1 MVRAAVSTIQ
11 ENDGEHIAEQQ
22 ILIREEPSCVPT
34 SPQENTPS
42 KQIDHGIIPQLS
54 ADERLPAPPLPVGT
68 LQPEPVPEA
77 VRAQSVPLLKMLMPL
92 AMVGAVIAMVGLLV
106 ISGGTL
112 NPMMLTL
119 PLMMGMSL
127 LMMFSPAPGEDTA
140 EMRRTY
146 LRHLVA
152 LREKAADNA
161 DAQRT
166 HELYRHPSS
175 HELWSMAGT
184 ERMWERLG
192 DASDALEVRIG
203 TGSTALCTPFE
214 VPDSGA
220 AEDLDPVCA
229 VSLRSTVQALSSV
242 HDMPLTMQLQAFRVI
257 NILGDDAHGLV
268 RAIVAQLCFHHGPE
282 AVGIDFIVG
291 NTVARGVPGSDDD
304 WSFVKWFP
312 HCRTPQNAQHRVA
325 IVDCRD
331 KQSQEIE
338 ASGASRWD
346 VIIAIDAHPDSDLG
360 LRAEEEGIALQAG
373 SSLGVITEK
382 GVENIGVPETLTSS
396 GALLLA
402 RILTRYKRAESES
415 TASSDLRA
423 LLGIRGAAGQLDVGS
438 LWRRR
443 KIGGLKNKRLSIPF
457 GLNSSGKPVVLDI
470 KESAHGGMGPHG
482 LCLGSTGS
490 GKSELLR
497 ALVAGLA
504 ATHSPEDLNFV
515 LVDFKGGATFLGLDR
530 LPHTSAVITNLAQET
545 VLVERMHDAISG
557 EMNRRQETLRQAG
570 NLSNVSEYTAARQHR
585 PELAPMPA
593 LLIIVD
599 EFSELLGQHPDFADL
614 FVAVGRLGR
623 SLHIHLL
630 LASQRLDE
638 GRLRGLDSH
647 LSYRIGLK
655 TFSAAESRQIL
666 GVPDAYELPN
676 QPGVGFLS
684 TGAGSLQRFRAS
696 YVSGPM
702 QNFNVEHNR
711 GRSVRLWTGWED
723 SGQQSGQ
730 AEQKTD
736 ARGTTLV
743 DAIVSASVQAAAQE
757 QLRAH
762 RIWLPPL
769 PKSMSLNSLDLN
781 QTSLVASVG
790 IIDRPYLQRQDPLI
804 MNFLGQSGHAA
815 LCGGPQTGK
824 SSALCTIMTS
834 LAISHSTRTLRFYVL
849 DLAGTGLA
857 STSVLPHVAGIAHRT
872 EAEKVRRIIDEVV
885 SFIDSPEE
893 RHTFLVVDGWH
904 VVGQAFDDLL
914 EPLARIA
921 SDGLAAHVH
930 LVISTPR
937 WTALRPEIR
946 DLIPQRI
953 ELKLAEPLDS
963 LIDRKA
969 QSKLPLAA
977 GRGLNTDKEH
987 ILFALSTP
995 ADLEQVASACI
1006 DRGDSAVPELKM
1018 LPSLVGVS
1026 ELAVGVEKQGIP
1038 LGLGGKKLTP
1048 LTWNP
1053 QHSSHLLCV
1062 GNQGCGK
1069 STLMRTIVKG
1079 IEAMGKEHARIVM
1092 IDHRRAHL
1100 GAVREDMLAAYSAT
1114 SQTTES
1120 MISDTVV
1127 TLRSRLPSSD
1137 VTAEQLKN
1145 RSWWCGPDIFLL
1157 IDDLDIL
1164 PDSCLYPLVE
1174 LLPHSKDMGLHVVAC
1189 RKIGGMQRALYQPFL
1204 TEIRDQ
1210 QPTAI
1215 ILDGD
1220 RDDGPLWGIRPSQ
1233 QPPGRGIVVE
1243 RGSNKGVFQVAV
1255 ADSYLTTQ
1263 TDGSQEAA
1271 CVTVGEVVRERH
1283 E

>member
-1 MVRAAVSTIQ
+1 M
-11 ENDGEHIAEQQ
+11 
-22 ILIREEPSCVPT
+22 
-34 SPQENTPS
+34 
-42 KQIDHGIIPQLS
+42 
-54 ADERLPAPPLPVGT
+54 
-68 LQPEPVPEA
+68 
-77 VRAQSVPLLKMLMPL
+77 
-92 AMVGAVIAMVGLLV
+92 
-106 ISGGTL
+106 
-112 NPMMLTL
+112 
-119 PLMMGMSL
+119 
-127 LMMFSPAPGEDTA
+127 
-140 EMRRTY
+140 
-146 LRHLVA
+146 
-152 LREKAADNA
+152 
-161 DAQRT
+161 
-166 HELYRHPSS
+166 
-175 HELWSMAGT
+175 
-184 ERMWERLG
+184 
-192 DASDALEVRIG
+192 
-203 TGSTALCTPFE
+203 
-214 VPDSGA
+214 
-220 AEDLDPVCA
+220 
-229 VSLRSTVQALSSV
+229 
-242 HDMPLTMQLQAFRVI
+242 
-257 NILGDDAHGLV
+257 
-268 RAIVAQLCFHHGPE
+268 
-282 AVGIDFIVG
+282 
-291 NTVARGVPGSDDD
+291 
-304 WSFVKWFP
+304 
-312 HCRTPQNAQHRVA
+312 
-325 IVDCRD
+325 
-331 KQSQEIE
+331 
-338 ASGASRWD
+338 
-346 VIIAIDAHPDSDLG
+346 
-360 LRAEEEGIALQAG
+360 
-373 SSLGVITEK
+373 
-382 GVENIGVPETLTSS
+382 
-396 GALLLA
+396 
-402 RILTRYKRAESES
+402 
-415 TASSDLRA
+415 
-423 LLGIRGAAGQLDVGS
+423 
-438 LWRRR
+438 
-443 KIGGLKNKRLSIPF
+443 
-457 GLNSSGKPVVLDI
+457 VLDI

-497 ALVAGLA
+497 TLVVGLA

-557 EMNRRQETLRQAG
+557 EMNRRQEVLRQAG
-570 NLSNVSEYTAARQHR
+570 NFSNVSEYTAARQHR

-638 GRLRGLDSH
+638 GRLRGLDSP

-702 QNFNVEHNR
+702 QNLNVEHTR
-711 GRSVRLWTGWED
+711 GPSVRLWTGWED

-730 AEQKTD
+730 AEQKSD
-736 ARGTTLV
+736 SQEKTLV

-757 QLRAH
+757 QLQAH
-762 RIWLPPL
+762 HIWLPPL
-769 PKSMSLNSLDLN
+769 PKSISLNPLEYN
-781 QTSLVASVG
+781 QDFLVASVG
-790 IIDRPYLQRQDPLI
+790 IVDRPYLQRQDPLI

-824 SSALCTIMTS
+824 SSALRTIMAS

-857 STSVLPHVAGIAHRT
+857 STSALPHVAGVAHRT
-872 EAEKVRRIIDEVV
+872 EAEKVRRIVDEVV
-885 SFIDSPEE
+885 SFMDSPEE
-893 RHTFLVVDGWH
+893 RQTFLIVDGWH
-904 VVGQAFDDLL
+904 VMGQAFDDLL

-946 DLIPQRI
+946 DLISQRI
-953 ELKLAEPLDS
+953 EFKLAEPLDS

-995 ADLEQVASACI
+995 ADLEQAASTCT
-1006 DRGDSAVPELKM
+1006 DRGDSAVPTLKM
-1018 LPSLVGVS
+1018 LPSWVGVS
-1026 ELAVGVEKQGIP
+1026 ELTVGVEKQEIP
-1038 LGLGGKKLTP
+1038 FGLGGKKLTP

-1062 GNQGCGK
+1062 GSQGCGK
-1069 STLMRTIVKG
+1069 STVIHTIVKG
-1079 IEAMGKEHARIVM
+1079 IEAMGADNARIVM

-1100 GAVREDMLAAYSAT
+1100 GAVQEDMLAAYSAT

-1120 MISDTVV
+1120 MIGDVIV
-1127 TLRSRLPSSD
+1127 TLRSRLPGSD

-1164 PDSCLYPLVE
+1164 PDGCLYPLVE
-1174 LLPHSKDMGLHVVAC
+1174 LLPHSKDIGLHVVAC
-1189 RKIGGMQRALYQPFL
+1189 RKIGGMQRALYQPFFA
-1204 TEIRDQ
+1204 EIRDQ
-1210 QPTAI
+1210 QPTVL

-1233 QPPGRGIVVE
+1233 QPPGRGILVE
-1243 RGSNKGVFQVAV
+1243 RGSNKGIFQVAV
-1255 ADSYLTTQ
+1255 ADTRLTAQ
-1263 TDGSQEAA
+1263 EDSPQEAECA
-1271 CVTVGEVVRERH
+1271 VVGDSGGEDH

>member
-1 MVRAAVSTIQ
+1 MVGTNVSTIQ
-11 ENDGEHIAEQQ
+11 KNDDAKLSEQQ
-22 ILIREEPSCVPT
+22 FLFKGESSCASAT
-34 SPQENTPS
+34 PQKNESNN
-42 KQIDHGIIPQLS
+42 KADRGIIPQLS
-54 ADERLPAPPLPVGT
+54 EDERLPAPPLPTGS
-68 LQPEPVPEA
+68 LKPEPVPEA
-77 VRAQSVPLLKMLMPL
+77 ARAQPVPLLKMLMPL
-92 AMVGAVIAMVGLLV
+92 AMVVAVIAMVGLLV
-106 ISGGTL
+106 ISGGAL

-152 LREKAADNA
+152 LREKAIENA
-161 DAQRT
+161 DAQRA
-166 HELYRHPSS
+166 HELYRHPLTC
-175 HELWSMAGT
+175 ELWSIVGT
-184 ERMWERLG
+184 EWMWERLG

-214 VPDSGA
+214 ISDSGA
-220 AEDLDPVCA
+220 TEDLDPVCA
-229 VSLRSTVQALSSV
+229 VSLRSMVQSLSSV
-242 HDMPLTMQLQAFRVI
+242 HDMPLIIQLQAFRVI
-257 NILGDDAHGLV
+257 NILGDAAPDLA
-268 RAIVAQLCFHHGPE
+268 RAIAAQLCFYHGPE
-282 AVGIDFIVG
+282 AVGIG
-291 NTVARGVPGSDDD
+291 LVARTETASVYPDAEES
-304 WSFVKWFP
+304 WAFIKWLP
-312 HCRTPQNAQHRVA
+312 HHREPQNAQHKIF
-325 IVDCRD
+325 IVDC
-331 KQSQEIE
+331 
-338 ASGASRWD
+338 AGAKTSELDVLDIGSWD
-346 VIIAIDAHPDSDLG
+346 VIIAVNAHPSSDLG
-360 LRAEEEGIALQAG
+360 VWAEEEGIVLQAD
-373 SSLGVITEK
+373 SNLGVITEN
-382 GVENIGVPETLTSS
+382 GFESIGTPESLSNS

-402 RILTRYKRAESES
+402 RLLTRYKRAESEN

-423 LLGIRGAAGQLDVGS
+423 LLKLHSLEGQLDVGS
-438 LWRRR
+438 LWEHWNT
-443 KIGGLKNKRLSIPF
+443 KSAKNRRLSIPF
-457 GLNSSGKPVVLDI
+457 GLNASGKPVVLDI

-497 ALVAGLA
+497 TLVVGLA

-515 LVDFKGGATFLGLDR
+515 LVDFKGGATFLGLDQ

-557 EMNRRQETLRQAG
+557 EMNRRQEMLRQAG
-570 NLSNVSEYTAARQHR
+570 NFSNVSEYTAARQHR
-585 PELAPMPA
+585 QELPPMPA

-666 GVPDAYELPN
+666 GVPDAHELPN

-684 TGAGSLQRFRAS
+684 TGAGELQRFRAS

-702 QNFNVEHNR
+702 QNLDAENNR
-711 GRSVRLWTGWED
+711 SRTVRLWTGWED
-723 SGQQSGQ
+723 PEPQSERTPQNIHAKG
-730 AEQKTD
+730 K
-736 ARGTTLV
+736 TLV
-743 DAIVSASVQAAAQE
+743 DAIVSASVHAAAQQ

-769 PKSMSLNSLDLN
+769 PKTISLSSLAPN
-781 QTSLVASVG
+781 QAFLTASVG
-790 IIDRPYLQRQDPLI
+790 VIDRPYLQRQDSLI

-824 SSALCTIMTS
+824 SNALHTIMAS
-834 LAISHSTRTLRFYVL
+834 LAIAHSTHDLRFYVL
-849 DLAGTGLA
+849 DLAGTSLA
-857 STSVLPHVAGIAHRT
+857 ATVALPHVAGVAHRT
-872 EAEKVRRIIDEVV
+872 EVEKVRRIVDEVV
-885 SFIDSPEE
+885 SFIDAPEE
-893 RHTFLVVDGWH
+893 RHTFLVIDGWH
-904 VVGQAFDDLL
+904 VVGQNFEDLL

-921 SDGLAAHVH
+921 SDGLSAHVH
-930 LVISTPR
+930 LLISTPR

-953 ELKLAEPLDS
+953 ELKLAESLDS

-987 ILFALSTP
+987 ILFAFSTP
-995 ADLEQVASACI
+995 QDLEQAALASAR
-1006 DRGDSAVPELKM
+1006 RGDSVVPKLKM
-1018 LPSLVGVS
+1018 LPSLVCVS
-1026 ELAVGVEKQGIP
+1026 ELTAGLEKQEIPFGI
-1038 LGLGGKKLTP
+1038 GGKNLSP
-1048 LTWNP
+1048 LTWKF

-1069 STLMRTIVKG
+1069 STLMRAITTG

-1100 GAVREDMLAAYSAT
+1100 GAIHEDMLAAYSAT
-1114 SQTTES
+1114 SQDTERL
-1120 MISDTVV
+1120 ISDVIV
-1127 TLRSRLPSSD
+1127 TLRSRLPNSD

-1164 PDSCLYPLVE
+1164 PDGCLYPLLE
-1174 LLPHSKDMGLHVVAC
+1174 LLPHSKDIGLHVVVC
-1189 RKIGGMQRALYQPFL
+1189 RKLGGMQRALYQPFL
-1204 TEIRDQ
+1204 AELRDQ
-1210 QPTAI
+1210 QPTVI

-1220 RDDGPLWGIRPSQ
+1220 RDEGPIFGVRPSQ
-1233 QPPGRGIVVE
+1233 WPPGRGILVE
-1243 RGSNKGVFQVAV
+1243 RGSNMGVFQIAV
-1255 ADSYLTTQ
+1255 AGTCSTTQ
-1263 TDGSQEAA
+1263 PDGPQEAGSA
-1271 CVTVGEVVRERH
+1271 RANGCGEEEHV
-1283 E
+1283 